1 MPVRTSA
8 VGAKFGPSDARISV
22 RRVLAYAA
30 GIGDT
35 LDESFDDASER
46 GIVAPPPFC
55 VSLEWPVARS
65 GPSSGSNPT
74 GAEAHEQVRGVHAVQ
89 DSIFHRPIRPGDELR
104 TVGTVVEV
112 RPTRAGALVR
122 TKLETREVGDGA
134 PVVTSWSTAIYRGV
148 AVEGEAAALEAP
160 PPLPEGEL
168 EVSES
173 VEIPIAREAPHVY
186 TECAQIWNP
195 IHTERVVA
203 LAAGLPDIILH
214 GTATWALASREIV
227 RRCAGGDPTRLARL
241 HGRFAAMVIPG
252 TAIAVELGKAR
263 DGVVRFRV
271 RNAEGEQAIRDG
283 VALLR

>member
-8 VGAKFGPSDARISV
+8 VGAKFGPSVVHVSV

-30 GIGDT
+30 CIGDT
-35 LDESFDDASER
+35 GDASFDDAR
-46 GIVAPPPFC
+46 TDGIVAAPPFC

-65 GPSSGSNPT
+65 GPASNPL
-74 GAEAHEQVRGVHAVQ
+74 GAEAHELVRGVHAVQ
-89 DSIFHRPIRPGDELR
+89 DSIFHRPIRPGDELQ
-104 TVGTVVEV
+104 TVGTLVEV

-134 PVVTSWSTAIYRGV
+134 LVVTSWSTAIYRDV
-148 AVEGEAAALEAP
+148 EVEGEASVLEAAP
-160 PPLPEGEL
+160 ALPEGEL
-168 EVSES
+168 EVGES

-186 TECAQIWNP
+186 TEGAQIWNP

-263 DGVVRFRV
+263 DGVVCFRV
-271 RNAEGEQAIRDG
+271 RNAEGELAIRDG
-283 VALLR
+283 VALLRG